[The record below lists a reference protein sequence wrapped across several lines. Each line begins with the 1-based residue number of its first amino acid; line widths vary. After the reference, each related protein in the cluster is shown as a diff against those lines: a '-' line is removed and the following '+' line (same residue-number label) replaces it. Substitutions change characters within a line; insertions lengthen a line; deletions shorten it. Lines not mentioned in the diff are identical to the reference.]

1 MSIVIAIPAGIIDIF
16 GTIFTVYDANNRHQ
30 GLVSVRNVVH
40 FLHLRIER
48 RSSKFTSINCMIIR
62 NKEHWLRMLFVWHG
76 SVLPRL
82 LPRLTL
88 LFILTLVVVYLHGTI
103 FSFKVPLNPAPLT
116 LFGFV
121 LALFLGF
128 RNNAS
133 YERFWEGRK
142 LWGSLLNITRS
153 LTRQAIT
160 LNNVRTDD
168 KSIMEFVQLMNS
180 FVYSLKH
187 QLRGTDPQP
196 DLKMR
201 LSEETFNMV
210 SEAQFKPVILMKL
223 MSEWVQK
230 ERYENRIDSI
240 QQARF
245 DENLDKLA
253 NVLGGCE
260 RIISTPIP
268 YSYRV
273 LLHRTVYIY
282 CFLLPF
288 GLIDSLGWLTPF
300 IVVFIAY
307 TFVAFEAIADE
318 IEEPFGVE
326 PNDLALTNM
335 CQTIESSLL
344 ELAGKRIVPMRQPD
358 QDIID

>member
-1 MSIVIAIPAGIIDIF
+1 
-16 GTIFTVYDANNRHQ
+16 
-30 GLVSVRNVVH
+30 
-40 FLHLRIER
+40 
-48 RSSKFTSINCMIIR
+48 MIIR
-62 NKEHWLRMLFVWHG
+62 KKEHWFKMLFVWHG

-82 LPRLTL
+82 LPRLFL
-88 LFILTLVVVYLHGTI
+88 LFILALGVVYLRGMI

-142 LWGSLLNITRS
+142 LWGALLNTARS
-153 LTRQAIT
+153 LTRQALT
-160 LNNVRTDD
+160 LKNVQN
-168 KSIMEFVQLMNS
+168 SNLSVHEFIQLLS
-180 FVYSLKH
+180 AFIFALKH
-187 QLRGTDPQP
+187 QLRGTDAYD
-196 DLKMR
+196 DLKER
-201 LSEETFNMV
+201 LNENQLKIV
-210 SEAQFKPVILMKL
+210 SASKYKPAVIMKL
-223 MSEWVQK
+223 LADWVQQAK
-230 ERYENRIDSI
+230 DEGSIDTI

-245 DENLDKLA
+245 DENFDKLSDI
-253 NVLGGCE
+253 VGGCE

-288 GLIDSLGWLTPF
+288 GLVDSLRWFTPL
-300 IVVFIAY
+300 IVVFVAY

-318 IEEPFGVE
+318 IEEPFGTE
-326 PNDLALTNM
+326 ANDLALNSM
-335 CQTIESSLL
+335 CVMIDETIHEM
-344 ELAGKRIVPMRQPD
+344 AGEKIKVSQKVIHN
-358 QDIID
+358 IID